1 MQVADMV
8 DANRLSAAEQLAY
21 TLGDECLD
29 EGAAG
34 LVADESEVVEVEAVE
49 ELASGRTLR
58 GPGGRPGEGGLV
70 LVADHDEASA
80 AVASA
85 IGLSPTTV
93 IPGGEI
99 LWQRRVPLHPSWPES
114 P

>member
-1 MQVADMV
+1 MV
-8 DANRLSAAEQLAY
+8 DANRPSAAKQLAY
-21 TLGDECLD
+21 TLGDEYLD
-29 EGAAG
+29 EDAAG
-34 LVADESEVVEVEAVE
+34 LVADEGEVVEVEAVE

-58 GPGGRPGEGGLV
+58 GSAGRPGEGGLV

-80 AVASA
+80 AVAAA

-93 IPGGEI
+93 IPGGET
-99 LWQRRVPLHPSWPES
+99 LWQRRAPLHPSWPES